1 MTIYDAAGKR
11 IKTLAERHYPAG
23 HHEIVWNGASGEGRM
38 AASGVYF
45 VRMKLDE
52 MTAVRKIVLLK

>member
-1 MTIYDAAGKR
+1 MTIYDAAGRR
-11 IKTLAERHYPAG
+11 IRTLAAEHYSAG
-23 HHEIVWNGASGEGRM
+23 HHEVVWNGATDTGHT